1 MINMHRADTTTIRRD
16 ARTATA
22 RVDAGLALDLLTVAA
37 AEKHDLVSSDGA
49 HRVTRRDAGH
59 RSWCLAC
66 SALVRAGVGA
76 AADDVCFAQ
85 SLRDMWMDQ
94 QLPVPMTLG
103 AVLIFHR
110 ARAAQRHG
118 QNWRAA
124 LVAANA
130 AAESLDALLPGAALR
145 SVNIWQSDRGMR

>member
-16 ARTATA
+16 ARTARA

-37 AEKHDLVSSDGA
+37 ADKRRLVSAPGA
-49 HRVTRRDAGH
+49 CRVPGRDAGH
-59 RSWCLAC
+59 RSRCLPC
-66 SALVRAGVGA
+66 SALALAGVGA

-110 ARAAQRHG
+110 AHAAQRHG
-118 QNWRAA
+118 PNWRAA

-130 AAESLDALLPGAALR
+130 AAESLDALLPGAALGI
-145 SVNIWQSDRGMR
+145 VNISQAEAGVR